1 MDLLWANVFLRLPI
15 CLLVA
20 RPSDLEQHRNNNI
33 KIAQAAT
40 FAGDIPLTRPVVGQ
54 FRQSHT
60 IWLNFDDAP
69 LTINKPAM
77 SSIVASPAA
86 LSHSLSLRHRSGDPQ
101 ANQANGQQCS
111 AIGKAAH
118 EVSSG
123 VRRAQ

>member
-54 FRQSHT
+54 FRQISHYLAELRRRT
-60 IWLNFDDAP
+60 LDDKQAGNELNCC
-69 LTINKPAM
+69 KPGGTLAFTQP
-77 SSIVASPAA
+77 ASPVW
-86 LSHSLSLRHRSGDPQ
+86 RPSG
-101 ANQANGQQCS
+101 
-111 AIGKAAH
+111 K
-118 EVSSG
+118 SS
-123 VRRAQ
+123 